1 MFRTYASRLR
11 RIARIS
17 KALCK
22 QNRDEKCELT
32 FHSEVGAGLVG
43 VGLAGDLARVLQLD
57 AVDDELPLLAL
68 LDHLNSAAAFRS
80 WVIIISGHAVMRR
93 ACTGLSCSIVTGILV
108 GIRGN

>member
-80 WVIIISGHAVMRR
+80 RVIITSDTLLYALHVQG
-93 ACTGLSCSIVTGILV
+93 
-108 GIRGN
+108 